1 MSYLER
7 LLASLEV
14 QISGFA
20 LCRIRRGY
28 RLILGQQDAPLIHC
42 ALKGSGILQIHGGQ
56 SIQFA
61 AKDFVI
67 IPRGCGHSIISPN
80 GTLKDVRGTDELSTL
95 DDALLEMGAGGG
107 ADTVTVCGT
116 IHASYGGGLGLF
128 DALREPIVER
138 LASEDP
144 MQLAIDAMLAE
155 LAAPSFGTRA
165 LVEALLKQCLVLLVR
180 RQLHN
185 PGGLTPWFLPTS
197 DYRLAAAL
205 ATMLQRPSAHH
216 TLPSLAAA
224 AGMSRSAFA
233 LRFGATFGQPPM
245 AFLRDLRLRHAA
257 RLLQATDLPI
267 PAIADSV
274 GYSSRSYFARSFR
287 SLYGV
292 DPRRFRASRR

>member
-20 LCRIRRGY
+20 LCRIRSGH
-28 RLILGQQDAPLIHC
+28 RLILGKQDAPLIHC
-42 ALKGSGILQIHGGQ
+42 AMKGPGILQIHGGQ
-56 SIQFA
+56 SVPFA

-67 IPRGCGHSIISPN
+67 LPRGVGHSIIAPN

-107 ADTVTVCGT
+107 ADVVTLCGT
-116 IHASYGGGLGLF
+116 INASYGGGLGLF
-128 DALREPIVER
+128 EALREPIVEH
-138 LASEDP
+138 LVPDDP
-144 MQLAIDAMLAE
+144 MQVAMDAMLSE

-165 LVEALLKQCLVLLVR
+165 IVEALLKQCLVLLIR
-180 RQLHN
+180 RQMHRTDA
-185 PGGLTPWFLPTS
+185 LTPWFLPTS
-197 DYRLAAAL
+197 DERLSTAL
-205 ATMLQRPSAHH
+205 SLMLERPGAPH
-216 TLPSLAAA
+216 TLPKLAAA

-257 RLLQATDLPI
+257 RLLQATDLPV
-267 PAIADSV
+267 PAIAESV
-274 GYSSRSYFARSFR
+274 GYTSRSYFTRSFR